1 MGLAKEL
8 RDFIT
13 SFSFPDN
20 FAGLFGSAPSSA
32 GISVNEMVAMQSA
45 AIVGCI
51 RIISGVVAQLPLN
64 IYEVTG
70 DDASLD
76 REVAYD
82 HDLQWFLNNQPN
94 DETDAFMFKETLQI
108 HLLLCGNAYIEIV
121 RNKGG
126 KIAALYI
133 RNPFQTYP
141 MRTSQ
146 GDLVFYTTDGLNNGQ
161 QRLITPDRMVH
172 MKGMSL
178 DGLVGLNPIR
188 TFAKEIVGLD
198 LGARMYG
205 ARLFAHDASPSG
217 YLIAKNKLKE
227 EDRKK
232 LESSWMQGHSGA
244 NAHRFAVLDGGLDW
258 KQVSLSP
265 EQSQFLLTR
274 GYQRDEIATIY
285 GVPTNMLGDSR
296 TEKASNME
304 QQQLQLLNSTIKPW
318 LRRWE
323 SALEMKLLPKLGQ
336 SSGRYQIRFD
346 TSEMERADFET
357 TLKAIAT
364 GRQWG
369 IYTANEG
376 RRLLGKNPYK
386 PKSNDSADL
395 LWQPVNMMIA
405 QDAEDGKADQP
416 QPQKLPNEN
425 NDQETKAIRAH
436 SRTFKDAFHRYLKRD
451 KRDLKAIQSAFG
463 PSLFGLCDY
472 LQMNADPAFRA
483 GDDFPAGITS
493 FVADYMGAM
502 HQRSADWTDVSL
514 APEFERAVTAMQ
526 KAVLEE
532 NERGKQ

>member
-1 MGLAKEL
+1 
-8 RDFIT
+8 
-13 SFSFPDN
+13 
-20 FAGLFGSAPSSA
+20 
-32 GISVNEMVAMQSA
+32 MVAMQSA

-274 GYQRDEIATIY
+274 
-285 GVPTNMLGDSR
+285 
-296 TEKASNME
+296 
-304 QQQLQLLNSTIKPW
+304 
-318 LRRWE
+318 
-323 SALEMKLLPKLGQ
+323 
-336 SSGRYQIRFD
+336 
-346 TSEMERADFET
+346 
-357 TLKAIAT
+357 
-364 GRQWG
+364 
-369 IYTANEG
+369 
-376 RRLLGKNPYK
+376 
-386 PKSNDSADL
+386 
-395 LWQPVNMMIA
+395 
-405 QDAEDGKADQP
+405 
-416 QPQKLPNEN
+416 
-425 NDQETKAIRAH
+425 
-436 SRTFKDAFHRYLKRD
+436 
-451 KRDLKAIQSAFG
+451 
-463 PSLFGLCDY
+463 
-472 LQMNADPAFRA
+472 
-483 GDDFPAGITS
+483 
-493 FVADYMGAM
+493 
-502 HQRSADWTDVSL
+502 
-514 APEFERAVTAMQ
+514 
-526 KAVLEE
+526 
-532 NERGKQ
+532 

>member
-1 MGLAKEL
+1 MGLVREF

-13 SFSFPDN
+13 SFSYPDN
-20 FAGLFGSAPSSA
+20 FTGLFGSAPSSA
-32 GISVNEMVAMQSA
+32 GVSVNEMAAMQSA
-45 AIVGCI
+45 AIAGCI
-51 RIISGVVAQLPLN
+51 RIISGTVAQLPIN

-82 HDLQWFLNNQPN
+82 HTLQWLLNNAPN

-108 HLLLCGNAYIEIV
+108 HLLLCGNAYVEIV

-126 KIAALYI
+126 QIAALYI

-141 MRTSQ
+141 MRSQ
-146 GDLVFYTTDGLNNGQ
+146 GNLVFYTTDGLNNGQ
-161 QRLITPDRMVH
+161 QRLILPSSMVH
-172 MKGMSL
+172 IKGMSL

-188 TFAKEIVGLD
+188 TFAKETVGLD

-205 ARLFAHDASPSG
+205 ARLFAHDASPGG

-227 EDRKK
+227 ADRKK
-232 LESSWMQGHSGA
+232 LEASWVQGHSGT
-244 NAHRFAVLDGGLDW
+244 NAHRFAVLDGGLEW

-285 GVPTNMLGDSR
+285 GVPTHMLGDSR

-323 SALEMKLLPKLGQ
+323 SALEMKLLPTLGQ

-386 PKSNDSADL
+386 PKSSDPADQ

-405 QDAEDGKADQP
+405 QDAEQGAEDQP
-416 QPQKLPNEN
+416 QPQKLPDEN
-425 NDQETKAIRAH
+425 NGQETKAIQAY
-436 SRTFKDAFHRYLKRD
+436 SRTFKDAFQRYLKRD
-451 KRDLKAIQSAFG
+451 KRDFKSIQASFS
-463 PSLFGLCDY
+463 PSLFGLCDL

-483 GDDFPAGITS
+483 GDELPAGLAS
-493 FVADYMGAM
+493 FVGDYMGAM
-502 HQRSADWTDVSL
+502 HKRSAGWTDIDV
-514 APEFERAVTAMQ
+514 APEFERAVTALRE
-526 KAVLEE
+526 AVEDE
-532 NERGKQ
+532 KGKTK